1 MAPVLYFHG
10 FASSPASGKIG
21 LLRPLLAPHAIE
33 LHTPDLNVP
42 SFEQLDWEAIVGFA
56 ESEARRVQP
65 RAIVGSSLGA
75 VLALELARRLDE
87 PLPLIL
93 IAPALGVADKWISRI
108 PPGDPIVVFNYA
120 RNGNAPIH
128 RAFFEQMARVDADL
142 HPPRG
147 RVSIV
152 FGSRDESVP
161 RDRVLHTWR
170 MWEADAIAPGSRFIE
185 IAGGDH
191 SLTAHA
197 DVIAREIVDAAASS

>member
-1 MAPVLYFHG
+1 MLPVLYLHG

-21 LLRPLLAPHAIE
+21 LLRPLLAPQGIE
-33 LHTPDLNVP
+33 LHAPDLNVP
-42 SFEQLDWEAIVGFA
+42 SFEKLDWEAIVDFA
-56 ESEARRVQP
+56 VSETARVQP
-65 RAIVGSSLGA
+65 RAIVGSSVGSM
-75 VLALELARRLDE
+75 VALELSRRIDAD
-87 PLPLIL
+87 LPLIL

-108 PPGDPIVVFNYA
+108 PHGDPIVVFNYA

-161 RDRVLHTWR
+161 RDHAIHTWR
-170 MWEADAIAPGSRFIE
+170 TWEAGALAPGSRFIE

-191 SLTAHA
+191 GLAAHA
-197 DVIAREIVDAAASS
+197 DVIAREIVDRVSP